1 MIDVMPQ
8 LQSQPQLQLQH
19 QLHLQLPA
27 VRHPCPITVKWSGE
41 EGKTP
46 SHCQH
51 PSPTLCH
58 PAILPSCHFATQFRF
73 RFQNPTPATAHGED
87 FD

>member
-41 EGKTP
+41 EGKT
-46 SHCQH
+46 
-51 PSPTLCH
+51 TDG
-58 PAILPSCHFATQFRF
+58 FVT
-73 RFQNPTPATAHGED
+73 ED
-87 FD
+87 DETVGW